1 MGGRRCGFSQGSPL
15 WCWWTRSW
23 TPRLCEG
30 GALDR
35 PGRSVAEVLDLQGW
49 LRENQVEVGL
59 SLLSA
64 VLGRPHD
71 GPGKRQHDG
80 AHQPARTWGEVRR

>member
-1 MGGRRCGFSQGSPL
+1 MEPARVESFEGCLTAG
-15 WCWWTRSW
+15 
-23 TPRLCEG
+23 RLCEG

-80 AHQPARTWGEVRR
+80 AHQPARTWGEVWR

>member
-1 MGGRRCGFSQGSPL
+1 LKAALQPGDCVNV
-15 WCWWTRSW
+15 
-23 TPRLCEG
+23 

-35 PGRSVAEVLDLQGW
+35 LGRSVAEVLDLQGW